1 MTVEDTCEG
10 KFADLSSDDWGCK
23 YAEAALANGFIAANA
38 NFRPDDNVSK
48 VEALKMV
55 FQARG
60 IERADNEDWRAG
72 YVETAVAEGIVS
84 ASFSDYDTAAVRGW
98 IFVAGANAVDAEM
111 VVEDEED
118 DLLGDLLGGLD
129 DEEDEEMSGEDEETT
144 DDEVVVSGDNVLS
157 VTLSPMTPSAATIPG
172 NVSGLPV
179 AKFDF
184 TAGSEDVTVT
194 SVTVK
199 RRGLSDSATLESLAV
214 FSDEGRVSK
223 GKDDSQENNT
233 QAELTLTNGYVI
245 KAGET
250 QTLTVVADVAATGIA
265 NGDEFAIELLD
276 VTASTTVEGL
286 TNLVANTFK
295 VGGVD
300 AATLTFDPDGSVS
313 NPKIG
318 EEGVDIF
325 KFKVTGASDEDV
337 VLYSVTFKED
347 GTIDEEEEI
356 GNFQLVHDGVV
367 IAETSMQDSKYLTFD
382 LGDGLTI
389 AEDKV
394 EKFVVRADIL
404 GGAART
410 VKYFVDKELDITAEG
425 QKYGYGAAVDITTV
439 DASGNLFSITVQ
451 AGELTLV
458 EIDAPSDKI
467 REDKQNVVLGKVKVT
482 NVAGQNLELQKL
494 GVYVALSTGTLAN
507 TFENF
512 ELYNEAN
519 GTSYELSYATGT
531 GASATGVYSDD
542 DLSVTL
548 PQGTV
553 TLTIRADTKDN
564 VTGFDGMTID
574 LSMETGDDN
583 LATAGGFYV
592 EETADDNEVTDITP
606 SSLTFKQIEGVVS
619 SATASVVPL
628 ADVTVVRGAQDV
640 VALQFEI
647 EADEASAIYIDE
659 MAVSNLSG
667 SGLTNARV
675 TEMKLYKGSV
685 SESNLLDRVSGSQ
698 ISGDVA
704 TFDGFNVEIPA
715 DETETFI
722 VTLSVLDGDSAEGAV
737 LNVELDSVSAEDE
750 DSDDVTVTGIA
761 SVDSARSITVTG
773 SGEFTVAYDANNDD
787 NEDTKTILGGESMV
801 VASYDVQATNEAVDV
816 ETVTVTLS
824 QTGSDVKNSIA
835 SADLYLGS
843 TKVGSASN
851 SDVSTANGTISFT
864 NLTKLI
870 IPTEEE
876 ELKVQLNTSTIGYQK
891 VGQTLT
897 GLYVTS
903 IALTTVEGVDSGNTV
918 SSQTET
924 DDSETFS
931 IVPAVVTPAV
941 VTQFGS
947 DAKFSI
953 TVNDGSNTQTG
964 SNSAVTVTLGTLT
977 FTHNGNTTESGS
989 TATGYVLYKDGQSS
1003 DQVGGVISGGNV
1015 TFDLSTFGTATNG
1028 QVSSSATYV
1037 IHALGTVDKT
1047 YGLKLQTDGVQYT
1060 TNSDGG
1066 SSVGLTSNMS
1076 TELDLGSKTF

>member
-356 GNFQLVHDGVV
+356 GNFQLVNDGTV

-382 LGDGLTI
+382 LGDGLII
-389 AEDKV
+389 AEDKT

-404 GGAART
+404 GGAAKT
-410 VKYFVDKELDITAEG
+410 AKYFVDKELDITAVG
-425 QKYGYGAAVDITTV
+425 QKYGYGAAVDITNV
-439 DASGNLFSITVQ
+439 DASGNLGSITVQ

-458 EIDAPSDKI
+458 EIDAPNDKI
-467 REDKQNVVLGKVKVT
+467 REDKTNVVLGKVKVT
-482 NVAGQNLELQKL
+482 NVAGENLELQKL
-494 GVYVALSTGTLAN
+494 GVYVELSTGTLAD

-512 ELYNEAN
+512 EVYNEDN
-519 GTSYELSYATGT
+519 GTSYELTTSSTTAI
-531 GASATGVYSDD
+531 GVYYDD

-553 TLTIRADTKDN
+553 TLTIRADTKNSITD
-564 VTGFDGMTID
+564 FDGMTID

-583 LATAGGFYV
+583 LTTAGGFYV
-592 EETADDNEVTDITP
+592 EETTDDNEVTDITP
-606 SSLTFKQIEGVVS
+606 SSLSFKQITGVVS

-647 EADEASAIYIDE
+647 EADEASAIYVDE
-659 MAVSNLSG
+659 MAVSTGATQSG
-667 SGLTNARV
+667 TLDNNQV
-675 TEMKLYKGSV
+675 TELKLYKGSV

-698 ISGDVA
+698 IATEVA

-722 VTLSVLDGDSAEGAV
+722 VVVSILDGDSAEGGIV
-737 LNVELDSVSAEDE
+737 NLELDSVSAEDE
-750 DSDDVTVTGIA
+750 DSDDVTVSGVT
-761 SVDSARSITVTG
+761 SVDSARDITVTG
-773 SGEFTVAYDANNDD
+773 AGEFTVTYDANNED

-801 VASYDVQATNEAVDV
+801 VGSYDVQATNEEVDV

-824 QTGSDVKNSIA
+824 ATGTDVKNSIT

-851 SDVSTANGTISFT
+851 SDVSATAGTISFT

-870 IPTEEE
+870 IPTEQE
-876 ELKVQLNTSTIGYQK
+876 ELKVQLNTATIGYQK

-897 GLYVTS
+897 GLYLSGIT
-903 IALTTVEGVDSGNTV
+903 LTDVEGVESGNSVTAQ
-918 SSQTET
+918 SET
-924 DDSETFS
+924 TDSEVFA

-947 DAKFSI
+947 EAKFSI

-977 FTHNGNTTESGS
+977 FTHNGNTTESGV
-989 TATGYVLYKDGQSS
+989 TATGYVLYKDGKSS
-1003 DQVGGVISGGNV
+1003 DQVGGVIASGNV
-1015 TFDLSTFGTATNG
+1015 TFDLSAFSTATNG

-1037 IHALGTVDKT
+1037 IKALGTVDTT

-1060 TNSDGG
+1060 TDSDGG
-1066 SSVGLTSNMS
+1066 STTGLTSNMS